1 MKVLIAADALHQPV
15 LRVSGEMRPADC
27 REQGVSL
34 LYAVFAETDAR
45 GDDGSFLGLVAS
57 DDVARFP
64 HRIFADLIPPHSPQP
79 IALDTSLED
88 VLAKMDGGEAVAVL
102 GTDGRFAGAVTRTS
116 LFASLLNHERIL
128 RDESQRLRHQAEDD
142 RKRLLAWSA
151 RLEELHA
158 ASTNLLG
165 LLAMQSLEGD
175 LLQRGI
181 DALTALVQARYGAVG
196 IFDDTSG
203 LARFF
208 YTGLSPEDADRI
220 GQLPQGRGLLGAVL
234 RENRPLRIDDLTRD
248 PRAAGFPPNHP
259 VMRSL
264 LAVPISYRGQ
274 VFGRVYLCDKTTDQ
288 PFSDH
293 DELLATSFAE
303 SLALVMANA
312 RAQAERKQH
321 ERTMAGYNRTLE
333 LLATGAALPNV
344 LLALVQA
351 IEHQYTAGPCSAL
364 VVDPTGTRLRL
375 GAGPSLPAAYN
386 RAIDGIAIG
395 PGVGSC
401 GTAAYRKELVAVDDI
416 ETDPLWEDFR
426 HLALSH
432 GLRACWSHPILSS
445 DRRVLGTFAMYAGS
459 RYTPTE
465 ADLKLLATAAQ
476 MAGIAI
482 ERTRAEESLRTS
494 EYRLRSIVTS
504 SADGIVT
511 IDERGIV
518 DSFNPAAERLFGY
531 PASEVV
537 GRNVSMLMI
546 EPDRSAHDE
555 YIRRYAA
562 TGQGR
567 IIGVG
572 PREVIG
578 LRKDGSTFPMD
589 LAISEM
595 RLDDGPRFVG
605 IVRDIT
611 ERKRAQERLDHL
623 AHYDALTGLPNRL
636 LLQDRLT
643 HAVINATRHQRVV
656 GVMFLDLDRF
666 KTINDTLGHE
676 VGDDVLKTVA
686 ERLNRCVREGDSVAR
701 LGGDEYAIVLADM
714 AHAEDAA
721 NVARRILDEFSQP
734 VRFGRH
740 ELYATASIGITLYPT
755 DDDRVEHLLKNA
767 DTAMYRAKETGR
779 NTYQFYTADMN
790 AKAIER
796 LDLETNLR
804 RAQERDE
811 FRLHY
816 QPQIDLSTGRIV
828 GVEALIR
835 WSRPDRGMVPP
846 VEFIPVAEETGLIT
860 SIGQW
865 VLRAALT
872 QTKTWRDAGLSLA
885 RVSVNVSPRQFRQPD
900 FPASVARMLLDANIP
915 AHWLEIEVTESLL
928 LEHEPTVLARF
939 TELRELGIR
948 FSIDD
953 FGTGYS
959 SLSYLKRF
967 PIDTLKIDRS
977 FVANLP
983 ADPDHSAIASAIV
996 SLAHSLRLQVIAEGV
1011 ETATQAEFL
1020 RSLGCDFA
1028 QGYFYSRPLP
1038 ADAVESLM
1046 SQGGV
1051 G

>member
-1 MKVLIAADALHQPV
+1 
-15 LRVSGEMRPADC
+15 
-27 REQGVSL
+27 
-34 LYAVFAETDAR
+34 
-45 GDDGSFLGLVAS
+45 
-57 DDVARFP
+57 
-64 HRIFADLIPPHSPQP
+64 
-79 IALDTSLED
+79 
-88 VLAKMDGGEAVAVL
+88 
-102 GTDGRFAGAVTRTS
+102 
-116 LFASLLNHERIL
+116 LFSTLLNHERIL
-128 RDESQRLRHQAEDD
+128 RDESQRLRQQAEDD
-142 RKRLLAWSA
+142 QKRLLVWSA

-165 LLAMQSLEGD
+165 LLAMQSLEDD
-175 LLQRGI
+175 LVQRGI
-181 DALTALVQARYGAVG
+181 NALTALLQARYGAVG
-196 IFDDTSG
+196 ILDDKG
-203 LARFF
+203 RLARFF
-208 YTGLSPEDADRI
+208 YTGISPEDADRI
-220 GQLPQGRGLLGAVL
+220 GQLPQGRGLLGVVL
-234 RENRPLRIDDLTRD
+234 HENRVVRINDLARD
-248 PRAAGFPPNHP
+248 PRAAGFPPDHP

-264 LAVPISYRGQ
+264 LAVPISYRGE
-274 VFGRVYLCDKTTDQ
+274 VFGRVYLCDKTTGQ

-312 RAQAERKQH
+312 RAQAEREQH

-333 LLATGAALPNV
+333 MLATGAALPNV

-351 IEHQYTAGPCSAL
+351 IEHQYTAGPCSVL
-364 VVDPTGTRLRL
+364 VLDPTGTRLRL
-375 GAGPSLPAAYN
+375 GAATNLPDAYN
-386 RAIDGIAIG
+386 RAIDGIEVG

-401 GTAAYRKELVAVDDI
+401 GTAAYRKELVVVEDI
-416 ETDPLWEDFR
+416 ETDPLWESCR
-426 HLALSH
+426 HLALPH
-432 GLRACWSHPILSS
+432 GLRACWSQPIVSS
-445 DRRVLGTFAMYAGS
+445 DHRVLGTFAMYARS
-459 RYTPTE
+459 RYTPTGT
-465 ADLKLLATAAQ
+465 DLKLLATAAQ

-482 ERTRAEESLRTS
+482 ERTRAAESLRTS
-494 EYRLRSIVTS
+494 EYRLRSIVTN

-511 IDERGIV
+511 INERGIV
-518 DSFNPAAERLFGY
+518 DSFNPAAERIFGY
-531 PASEVV
+531 SASEVV
-537 GRNVSMLMI
+537 NRNVSMLMI

-555 YIRRYAA
+555 YIRRYTS
-562 TGQGR
+562 TGHGR

-578 LRKDGSTFPMD
+578 RRKNGSTFPMD

-595 RLDDGPRFVG
+595 RHDDGPRFVG

-611 ERKRAQERLDHL
+611 ERKRAQEQLDHL

-636 LLQDRLT
+636 LFQDRLAQ
-643 HAVINATRHQRVV
+643 AVISATRRHRVV

-676 VGDDVLKTVA
+676 VGDDILKAVA
-686 ERLNRCVREGDSVAR
+686 ERLKRCLREGDSVAR
-701 LGGDEYAIVLADM
+701 WGGDEYAIVLADM

-734 VRFGRH
+734 VRSGRH
-740 ELYATASIGITLYPT
+740 ELYATASIGITVYPT
-755 DDDRVEHLLKNA
+755 DDDRVEYLLKNA
-767 DTAMYRAKETGR
+767 DTAMYRAKESGR

-790 AKAIER
+790 AKAVDR
-796 LDLETNLR
+796 LDLETHLR

-865 VLRAALT
+865 VLRAALA
-872 QTKTWRDAGLSLA
+872 QAKTWRDAGLPLV

-900 FPASVARMLLDANIP
+900 FPASVARMLREAGLP
-915 AHWLEIEVTESLL
+915 PHSLEIEVTESLL
-928 LEHEPTVLARF
+928 IEHEPTVLARF
-939 TELRELGIR
+939 TELREFGVR

-996 SLAHSLRLQVIAEGV
+996 SLAHSLRLQVVAEGV
-1011 ETATQAEFL
+1011 ETAAQAEFL

-1028 QGYFYSRPLP
+1028 QGYLYSRPLP
-1038 ADAVESLM
+1038 VDAIESLL
-1046 SQGGV
+1046 SRGGL